1 VISYALHLTCPLVDD
16 HLLINSISFWMN
28 LGEVLRRKEEN
39 DADRKE
45 DPAGS
50 GGAL

>member
-1 VISYALHLTCPLVDD
+1 VADP
-16 HLLINSISFWMN
+16 LLINSISFWMN

>member
-1 VISYALHLTCPLVDD
+1 
-16 HLLINSISFWMN
+16 MN